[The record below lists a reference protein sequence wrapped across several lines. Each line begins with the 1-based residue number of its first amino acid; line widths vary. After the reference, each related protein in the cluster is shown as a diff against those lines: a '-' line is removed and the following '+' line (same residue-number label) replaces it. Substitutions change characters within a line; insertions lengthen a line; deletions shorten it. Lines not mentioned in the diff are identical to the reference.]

1 MDRGLDACFRVL
13 GGFCVGP
20 KFYIDLRTENGEL
33 RSEIKKNPDLRSE
46 VLSSQTRIQVLHRKP
61 ETRNPTL
68 AF

>member
-33 RSEIKKNPDLRSE
+33 RSEIKKKPRS
-46 VLSSQTRIQVLHRKP
+46 QV
-61 ETRNPTL
+61 
-68 AF
+68 